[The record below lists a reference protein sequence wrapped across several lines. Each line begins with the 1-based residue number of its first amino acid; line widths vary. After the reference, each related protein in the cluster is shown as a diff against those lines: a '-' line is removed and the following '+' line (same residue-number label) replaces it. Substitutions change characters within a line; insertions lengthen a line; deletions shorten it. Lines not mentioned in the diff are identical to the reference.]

1 MTNTSGNHIA
11 IFIAIIR
18 PTKEGDK
25 TFTRIFV
32 RRHSCFSIRK
42 PAACSHIP
50 SSYSIHREIIVRH
63 IKIFRIV
70 FPIAISGHRTNRM
83 VICKNTHEIN
93 GRFKRNIYCFT
104 ISVKS
109 LSFINP
115 AGRLSFTVASAL
127 SHLSTLS
134 VCLSI
139 TSANGL

>member
-1 MTNTSGNHIA
+1 MILSKFGRSLMTDTSSNHIT

-32 RRHSCFSIRK
+32 GRHSRLSVRK
-42 PAACSHIP
+42 PATCSHIP
-50 SSYSIHREIIVRH
+50 SSYSIHREIVVRH

-70 FPIAISGHRTNRM
+70 FPIAISGHRTDCM

-93 GRFKRNIYCFT
+93 GRFKRNIDCFT

-109 LSFINP
+109 LSFITSIQ
-115 AGRLSFTVASAL
+115 RR
-127 SHLSTLS
+127 S
-134 VCLSI
+134 V
-139 TSANGL
+139 